1 MLMQEREDAM
11 LRRHWR
17 RNRRL
22 IFLLGSVW
30 FCVTFVLL
38 WFARDLSFAFLGWP
52 FSFYMAAQG
61 CLLVYLALV
70 VIYAWRMNWLDANWA
85 SSDDSV

>member
-22 IFLLGSVW
+22 VLLLGSVW

>member
-1 MLMQEREDAM
+1 MQEREDAM

-22 IFLLGSVW
+22 IVVLGSIW

-70 VIYAWRMNWLDANWA
+70 VVYARQTNRLDAEWA
-85 SSDDSV
+85 SSDEPG